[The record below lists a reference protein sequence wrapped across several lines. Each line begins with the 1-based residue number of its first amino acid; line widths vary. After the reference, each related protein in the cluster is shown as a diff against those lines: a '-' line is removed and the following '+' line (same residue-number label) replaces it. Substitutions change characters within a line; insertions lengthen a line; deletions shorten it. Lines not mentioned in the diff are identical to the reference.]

1 MNAQYKRVFYSAVH
15 KNSRRNFSNP
25 PPVPGTSDARV
36 SKSEAMENK
45 AMASII
51 ALTEAHEEKFNLVDV
66 MDFRVT
72 DECLPIFNVNGTM
85 RKTQKSKLVQKLQ
98 METLKV
104 NNYIVIVDMG
114 FLWHLASPTA
124 EDREKTDN
132 SRFTWRDYT
141 SKPFSLVMARH
152 RQASAVIMVN
162 DR

>member
-1 MNAQYKRVFYSAVH
+1 MLSTNVSFYSAVH

-51 ALTEAHEEKFNLVDV
+51 ALAEAHEEKFNLVDV

-104 NNYIVIVDMG
+104 NNYIAIVDIE
-114 FLWHLASPTA
+114 FLWC
-124 EDREKTDN
+124 
-132 SRFTWRDYT
+132 
-141 SKPFSLVMARH
+141 MAKGQRKN
-152 RQASAVIMVN
+152 R
-162 DR
+162 